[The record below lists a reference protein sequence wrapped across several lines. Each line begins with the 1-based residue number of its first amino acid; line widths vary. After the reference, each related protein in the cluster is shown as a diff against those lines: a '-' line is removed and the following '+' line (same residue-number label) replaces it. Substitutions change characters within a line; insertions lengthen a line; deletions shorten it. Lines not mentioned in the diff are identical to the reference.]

1 MESRARASP
10 EQFSAILE
18 FMESHGDISWP
29 QQGPQGRIK
38 ADRLWHELV
47 QSLNSMG
54 GGVVKPLDKWK
65 KVWADWKTKTKK
77 KALTMRR
84 EASGTGGGPSSRLT
98 LTPLEDR
105 VLGIMGLT
113 AVVGQPGID
122 ERGFDA
128 PPSTDTLMPATGEAV
143 QNNMSTQDSSPSV
156 APLSLPQPSFEFI
169 FGPTPSTPM
178 VVEPG
183 PEPAPS
189 IPPTTSPP
197 VTASRGAPRRRR
209 RPAGHSPASS
219 LATSTPH
226 RRGVFRARTRRI
238 QTPFER
244 ATSEFVAIE
253 QRRLQLEE
261 SREEKHHHREMERL
275 RLESRRLDIQ
285 ESMIN
290 ILSRLSSSVD
300 HLTNV
305 LPLLTRSSS
314 LPSTEIISDV

>member
-122 ERGFDA
+122 ERGFD
-128 PPSTDTLMPATGEAV
+128 V
-143 QNNMSTQDSSPSV
+143 
-156 APLSLPQPSFEFI
+156 
-169 FGPTPSTPM
+169 
-178 VVEPG
+178 
-183 PEPAPS
+183 
-189 IPPTTSPP
+189 
-197 VTASRGAPRRRR
+197 
-209 RPAGHSPASS
+209 
-219 LATSTPH
+219 
-226 RRGVFRARTRRI
+226 
-238 QTPFER
+238 
-244 ATSEFVAIE
+244 
-253 QRRLQLEE
+253 
-261 SREEKHHHREMERL
+261 
-275 RLESRRLDIQ
+275 
-285 ESMIN
+285 
-290 ILSRLSSSVD
+290 SSVFG
-300 HLTNV
+300 LCLFQNLIFKCNLQQKSLNKIIQINNT
-305 LPLLTRSSS
+305 PKSAISSCQDY
-314 LPSTEIISDV
+314 STK